1 MPGTPAQPQTVAL
14 LGTIRELLCDVVA
27 ASGSNQRIMP
37 DHLVEN
43 VYETIIEIDR
53 AVETLR

>member
-1 MPGTPAQPQTVAL
+1 MPGTPAQPRTAEL
-14 LGTIRELLCDVVA
+14 LGNIRELLCDVVA
-27 ASGSNQRIMP
+27 ASDSNKRIMP

-43 VYETIIEIDR
+43 VYETIIKIDR

>member
-1 MPGTPAQPQTVAL
+1 MPSTPAQPQTVEL
-14 LGTIRELLCDVVA
+14 LGNIRELLCDVVA
-27 ASGSNQRIMP
+27 ASDANKRIMP

-53 AVETLR
+53 AMATLR